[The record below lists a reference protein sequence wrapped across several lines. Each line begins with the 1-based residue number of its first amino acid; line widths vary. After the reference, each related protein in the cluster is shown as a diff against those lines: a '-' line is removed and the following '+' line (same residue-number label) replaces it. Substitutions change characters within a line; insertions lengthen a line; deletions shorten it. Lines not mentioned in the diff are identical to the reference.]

1 MDTLFIK
8 GTGLRPEEKEKIE
21 RLVRQL
27 NRIREKDAVPKLKY
41 SIDTGKRKTAS
52 CKITEYLRKR
62 MNPKKVAVGVN
73 AVIKKDSITLYPRKK
88 DYGIQRL

>member
-1 MDTLFIK
+1 MDALFIK

-27 NRIREKDAVPKLKY
+27 NSIREKDAVPKLEY
-41 SIDTGKRKTAS
+41 RIETGKRKTAS
-52 CKITEYLRKR
+52 RRITEYLRKR

-73 AVIKKDSITLYPRKK
+73 AVVKKDSIILYPRKK
-88 DYGIQRL
+88 DYGTQRL